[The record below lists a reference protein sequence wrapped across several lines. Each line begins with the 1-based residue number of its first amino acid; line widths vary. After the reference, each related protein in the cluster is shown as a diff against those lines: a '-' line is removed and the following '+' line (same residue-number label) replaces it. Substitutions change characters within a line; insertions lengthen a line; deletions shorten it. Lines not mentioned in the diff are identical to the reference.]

1 MCGSSKMA
9 WIDAV
14 RTTRYSL
21 ILMLCC
27 DAFIF
32 VVKQGVHSDEDLE
45 WLYPSCSL
53 YEKEFFRAFRSIA
66 NQRYKWY
73 VTKSVYVAMTVFLTG
88 WKKKAQDIFCSHMW
102 ARIFRVKRCTVGMCN
117 ALAQTGLETNSS
129 GDVWLE
135 KEKAPLLI
143 WICWLK

>member
-1 MCGSSKMA
+1 MA

-32 VVKQGVHSDEDLE
+32 VVKQGVHGDEDLE

-73 VTKSVYVAMTVFLTG
+73 VTKSVYVAMAVFLTG
-88 WKKKAQDIFCSHMW
+88 WKKKTRYLLFAY
-102 ARIFRVKRCTVGMCN
+102 VGVDFSCKTMH
-117 ALAQTGLETNSS
+117 SR
-129 GDVWLE
+129 DV
-135 KEKAPLLI
+135 
-143 WICWLK
+143 